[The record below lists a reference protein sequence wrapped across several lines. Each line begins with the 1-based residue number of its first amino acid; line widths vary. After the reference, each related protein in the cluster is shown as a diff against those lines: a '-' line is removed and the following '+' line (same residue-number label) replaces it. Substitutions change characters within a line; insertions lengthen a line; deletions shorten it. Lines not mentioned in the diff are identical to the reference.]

1 MNSKILTYP
10 EIKLLVADDLEKMSS
25 TLLDTFL
32 NSGLA
37 NDEFLSELN
46 NYLKIGSK
54 QLRACLIFLFS
65 KALFGECTEQTSRLA
80 AAVELIHNATL
91 IHDDIID
98 EADIRRGK
106 TAIHK
111 KYGNKLAIISGD
123 FLLSLAMNLLNSLN
137 NLNIIDNFAVCLN
150 ALCSGEIEQYFS
162 QKTTPS
168 IEQYLKKSEAK
179 TASLFAAGLKSLSNL
194 NNDQFITPMLEFAK
208 HFGTAFQISDDLK
221 NLSQT
226 PDGKPILNDIKSG
239 LYTAPVIYAFGENKN
254 LSEYSPEEIFETT
267 MQPDAQLKTIQLL
280 TKEKERAKSQLL
292 CLPNTKYKQ
301 ALINLCNI
309 I

>member
-1 MNSKILTYP
+1 MNTKFLTYP
-10 EIKLLVADDLEKMSS
+10 EIKLLVADDLEKRSS
-25 TLLDTFL
+25 TILDTLL

-37 NDEFLSELN
+37 TDDFLSELN
-46 NYLKIGSK
+46 NYLQNGSK
-54 QLRACLIFLFS
+54 QLRSCLIFLFS
-65 KALFGECTEQTSRLA
+65 KALFGECTTQTIKLA

-91 IHDDIID
+91 VHDDIID

-106 TAIHK
+106 TALHK

-123 FLLSLAMNLLNSLN
+123 FLLSLAINLLNSLN
-137 NLNIIDNFAVCLN
+137 NLNIIDNFSVCLN
-150 ALCSGEIEQYFS
+150 ALCRGEIEQYFS

-168 IEQYLKKSEAK
+168 IEQYLKKSEFK
-179 TASLFAAGLKSLSNL
+179 TASLFIAGLKSLSTL
-194 NNDQFITPMLEFAK
+194 NNDKFNSQMLAFAK

-226 PDGKPILNDIKSG
+226 PSGKPILNDIKSG

-254 LSEYSPEEIFETT
+254 LSEYSPEQIFETA

-280 TKEKERAKSQLL
+280 TKEKELAKSQLL
-292 CLPNTKYKQ
+292 SFSNTKYKQ